1 MGLEGRGAVGKGLTY
16 QETLRT
22 VGTLLD
28 HAGTDVAVIALEA
41 DRTQAILPIWHHP
54 RVWDPD
60 ALAAEVARQRR
71 WRHAGPRDAD
81 RPWAGPVSRDLRNI
95 GWMLDAQLAG
105 PYTVMVTPQHIQV
118 LRDGDEPHTFA
129 RSGVQRELT
138 RA

>member
-1 MGLEGRGAVGKGLTY
+1 MSEGLTY

-28 HAGTDVAVIALEA
+28 RAGTDIAVIALAA
-41 DRTQAILPIWHHP
+41 DRTQAILPTWQYR

-60 ALAAEVARQRR
+60 ALAAEAARQRG
-71 WRHAGPRDAD
+71 WRHAGERAAD
-81 RPWAGPVSRDLRNI
+81 QPGAGPLSRDLRNI
-95 GWMLDAQLAG
+95 GWLLDAQLAG
-105 PYTVMVTPQHIQV
+105 PYTVAVTPRYIQV

-129 RSGVQRELT
+129 RPGVQRALT